1 MDARRHG
8 ESLAAGGDLLMGIGD
23 RGRGHGRA
31 FDSAWEFCLTRPGA
45 KQRLSND
52 STRTQGII
60 VHCNIALPSMTET
73 TLTIAELAREFELTP
88 RTIRYYED
96 QGILAPRREGLQ
108 RVYSKRDRTRLK
120 LALRGKRLG
129 LSLAEIREL
138 INMYDTAADQSPQLV
153 KFLTVLSRR
162 RAALEQQRRDIEA
175 VLSEI
180 RRFEKQCE
188 EILRDEAPA
197 KNGRQVA

>member
-1 MDARRHG
+1 
-8 ESLAAGGDLLMGIGD
+8 
-23 RGRGHGRA
+23 
-31 FDSAWEFCLTRPGA
+31 
-45 KQRLSND
+45 
-52 STRTQGII
+52 
-60 VHCNIALPSMTET
+60 MTET

-188 EILRDEAPA
+188 EILRAEAPA
-197 KNGRQVA
+197 RIGHQVA